1 MKASATK
8 TATLYSLFR
17 FAAWYGDAHFPF
29 LQVTWQIATGK
40 LDRLIAGHE
49 AEEELEALKEEMS
62 EAGDAM
68 TPRSSNDSEHK
79 ER

>member
-8 TATLYSLFR
+8 NCHALFLISLCR
-17 FAAWYGDAHFPF
+17 LVWRCSLSV

-49 AEEELEALKEEMS
+49 AEEELEALK
-62 EAGDAM
+62 
-68 TPRSSNDSEHK
+68 K
-79 ER
+79 K

>member
-1 MKASATK
+1 
-8 TATLYSLFR
+8 
-17 FAAWYGDAHFPF
+17 
-29 LQVTWQIATGK
+29 TWQIATGK